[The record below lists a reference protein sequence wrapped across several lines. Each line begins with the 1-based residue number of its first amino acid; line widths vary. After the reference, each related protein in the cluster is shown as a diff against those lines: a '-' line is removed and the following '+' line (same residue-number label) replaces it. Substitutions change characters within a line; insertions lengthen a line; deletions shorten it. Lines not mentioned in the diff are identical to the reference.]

1 MGGETSKLGG
11 SIYIVRCAQLR
22 IDQAA
27 LIERSRRTMEERRGG
42 GRQTILLA
50 RGTEEGMEPD
60 DPSVLAQRAA
70 LPQKKVKV
78 EAQVEH

>member
-1 MGGETSKLGG
+1 
-11 SIYIVRCAQLR
+11 
-22 IDQAA
+22 
-27 LIERSRRTMEERRGG
+27 MEERRGG